1 MSVDLSAELSS
12 LSLQGTS
19 LSPSSGTATPNA
31 LRSATGSGAVSPP
44 STTEQHQQTHSQHH
58 LHVPG
63 GLNTLVHSASP
74 GSQSAN
80 GSNSLDDL
88 AAAAGDLK
96 AVADKRMGRPV
107 RQLEPSERRTIFLP
121 GLPRDVTQRELHN
134 LFAFSEGF
142 LKVQLYDSK
151 DASASG
157 KDITAATKPSSSPS
171 TVGAGSEKEGIP
183 ASPQSA
189 PVPSP
194 GSNTSNPHGRE
205 LTQLGCFALFENAH
219 QAALARERLQGYVFD
234 PSASPPVVLQARL
247 ALKNL
252 VLTREETDSLSAAA
266 ALTASSK
273 SSRRSS
279 MSHAAAVIPID
290 SPYQPTSGSTTF
302 SPLTSPQPHSVQAY
316 GIHSGYGSPALG
328 PVYAHPQALTPPA
341 LAHMGSPAVPYYSES
356 NLSVSNGAATVQQ
369 AGGVFS
375 GVYNAGGVLNAA
387 FQSQH
392 NGHYA
397 NGNGTSNGHHT
408 HGGRHHHHHHGH
420 GHGHHS
426 QAGPNN
432 PPCTTLFLA
441 RLDLVP
447 DEELLALLWNTFG
460 AQVLDSK
467 LMLDSR
473 GQRIAFVEFDSL
485 ETSAAALPRIH
496 GYLGI
501 TAAYSR
507 NPLGKRI
514 V

>member
-12 LSLQGTS
+12 LTMQPAS
-19 LSPSSGTATPNA
+19 LSTSGSATPNA

-44 STTEQHQQTHSQHH
+44 SAADHQQAHQHH

-63 GLNTLVHSASP
+63 GLNTLVHSSSP
-74 GSQSAN
+74 GQSAN
-80 GSNSLDDL
+80 GSSSLDDL

-96 AVADKRMGRPV
+96 STADKRTGRPV
-107 RQLEPSERRTIFLP
+107 RQLEPAERRTIFIP
-121 GLPRDVTQRELHN
+121 GLPRDVTHRELHN
-134 LFAFSEGF
+134 LFAFSDGF

-151 DASASG
+151 DASGSATAKDSTAS
-157 KDITAATKPSSSPS
+157 TKPSPSPS
-171 TVGAGSEKEGIP
+171 AGTEKEGIP

-194 GSNTSNPHGRE
+194 GSTASNGNGRE
-205 LTQLGCFALFENAH
+205 LTQLGCFALFEHAH
-219 QAALARERLQGYVFD
+219 QAALARERLNGYVFD
-234 PSASPPVVLQARL
+234 ASASPPVVLQARV

-252 VLTREETDSLSAAA
+252 VLTREEADALNAAA
-266 ALTASSK
+266 ALSASSK

-279 MSHAAAVIPID
+279 MSHAAAVIPLD
-290 SPYQPTSGSTTF
+290 SPYQPNGSSF
-302 SPLTSPQPHSVQAY
+302 SPLTSPQPHSAQY

-341 LAHMGSPAVPYYSES
+341 LAHMGTPAIPYYTDSS
-356 NLSVSNGAATVQQ
+356 SLSVGNGGAVQQ

-375 GVYNAGGVLNAA
+375 GLYNAAGGVINPA
-387 FQSQH
+387 FQPQH
-392 NGHYA
+392 NGYGA
-397 NGNGTSNGHHT
+397 NGNGNGAHHGN
-408 HGGRHHHHHHGH
+408 GGRHYGHGH

-460 AQVLDSK
+460 AQVVDSK

-485 ETSAAALPRIH
+485 DSSAAALPRIH
-496 GYLGI
+496 GYLGV
-501 TAAYSR
+501 TAAYSK
-507 NPLGKRI
+507 NPLNKRI